1 MCLPI
6 AKVAALVA
14 EALHADTVS
23 PLKFCPYVLCA
34 FFANLISFASS
45 FHIFEQGYEAL
56 LFRTKTKRTNRKE
69 SSGRDAPD
77 DLVSLA
83 NARRSHFVRTDL
95 GEAELDAGD
104 AASRRLQLQAITD
117 RNEGSFEQ
125 ICKLLQKL
133 FGSHDVK
140 RLSSSSSLE
149 RHHSEALKFF
159 KALTKMKE
167 EFVSM
172 LQYVSKHRDYVSALD
187 ELSMS
192 FSRMVA
198 AAPGERIDPSEEHFK
213 MHLIEAP
220 ERLATLAAT
229 HSEGYAKNLRSKFV
243 FSIIIF

>member
-1 MCLPI
+1 MYANCKNCRPGRRGAACGHCLTF
-6 AKVAALVA
+6 
-14 EALHADTVS
+14 E
-23 PLKFCPYVLCA
+23 VLSVCSCA
-34 FFANLISFASS
+34 FLRTKLRTLAT
-45 FHIFEQGYEAL
+45 FHNFQHGYEAL

-95 GEAELDAGD
+95 GDAELDAGD
-104 AASRRLQLQAITD
+104 AANRRLQLQAITD

-140 RLSSSSSLE
+140 RISSSSSQD

-172 LQYVSKHRDYVSALD
+172 LQFVSKHRDYVSALD

-220 ERLATLAAT
+220 ERLAMLAAT
-229 HSEGYAKNLRSKFV
+229 HSEGCASHVLPMFV
-243 FSIIIF
+243 I

>member
-1 MCLPI
+1 
-6 AKVAALVA
+6 
-14 EALHADTVS
+14 
-23 PLKFCPYVLCA
+23 
-34 FFANLISFASS
+34 
-45 FHIFEQGYEAL
+45 L
-56 LFRTKTKRTNRKE
+56 LFRTQTKRTNRKE
-69 SSGRDAPD
+69 SNGRDAPD

-95 GEAELDAGD
+95 GDAELDAGD
-104 AASRRLQLQAITD
+104 ASSRRLQLQAITD

-140 RLSSSSSLE
+140 RLTSATAQD
-149 RHHSEALKFF
+149 RHHAEALKFF
-159 KALTKMKE
+159 KAFTKMKE

-172 LQYVSKHRDYVSALD
+172 LQFVSKHRDYVSALD

-192 FSRMVA
+192 FSRMIA

-220 ERLATLAAT
+220 ERLLMLAAT
-229 HSEGYAKNLRSKFV
+229 HSEGYVKFV
-243 FSIIIF
+243 MEHI